1 MTINHILILGTIFRI
16 SIFIILAI
24 WPFNHLLQGNF
35 GPLSYQNADLKDYI
49 FTLDLLFM
57 NNENLSIFLSGYKDI
72 LNLNFENINRTI
84 PGPLFPL
91 ILGITNYSVE
101 TPYYLAILCFFSELI
116 CFYIWINFF
125 NNKINIIYILGFAF
139 LPIPLMFGFIHS
151 TEIFFYLIST
161 LVITRII
168 KYEKIDLITIL
179 LLISALMLR
188 PASLAILLTVYI
200 YFIFFNFEK
209 ITNKI
214 NFILII
220 STIISI
226 IFYLPYF
233 IAELNSDKVQ
243 YPYYFENIFIFQYEI
258 VDNEIIKMIVIFLLK
273 FFFLFGFDPSESGF
287 VIIQVMRSFLAI
299 IFLIGFFKTF
309 LFKKIKLEFLYI
321 WITIFFIAAFF
332 YPTYR
337 YIIPIMPFLYM
348 IFFTKINKTL

>member
-1 MTINHILILGTIFRI
+1 MTINHILIIGTIFRI
-16 SIFIILAI
+16 SIFIVLAI

-57 NNENLSIFLSGYKDI
+57 NKENLSIFISSYKD
-72 LNLNFENINRTI
+72 LLDFNFENINRTI

-91 ILGITNYSVE
+91 ILGITNYSME

-125 NNKINIIYILGFAF
+125 YKKINVIFILGFAF

-151 TEIFFYLIST
+151 TEIFFYLVST
-161 LVITRII
+161 LIITRII
-168 KYEKIDLITIL
+168 KYEKIDLFTIL

-188 PASLAILLTVYI
+188 PASLTILLSIYI
-200 YFIFFNFEK
+200 YFIFYSYDR
-209 ITNKI
+209 ISNKI
-214 NFILII
+214 NILLIV

-233 IAELNSDKVQ
+233 IAELNSEKVQ
-243 YPYYFENIFIFQYEI
+243 YPYYFANIFIFQYDI
-258 VDNEIIKMIVIFLLK
+258 VENQLIETTVIFLLK

-287 VIIQVMRSFLAI
+287 VIIQVIRSFLGI

-309 LFKKIKLEFLYI
+309 LFKKIKIEFLYV

-348 IFFTKINKTL
+348 IFFTKINKNS